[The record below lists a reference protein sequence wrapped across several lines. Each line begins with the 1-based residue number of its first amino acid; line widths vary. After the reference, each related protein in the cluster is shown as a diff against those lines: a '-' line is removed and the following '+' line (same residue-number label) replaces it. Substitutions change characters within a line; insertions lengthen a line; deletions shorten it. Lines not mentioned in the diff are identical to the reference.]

1 MLEYEAI
8 AKAMTEAA
16 RAATT
21 KAAAEGANIT
31 NAAAAAHAAIVKTA
45 VRTLVEQINRLE
57 ARLDAGPF
65 KFMGVYTQGQDYQK
79 GHVVTDRGSL
89 WHCNL
94 PTRERPGT
102 SGSYAWTLCV
112 KRGND
117 GRDARQ

>member
-1 MLEYEAI
+1 MPVD
-8 AKAMTEAA
+8 
-16 RAATT
+16 RAALNAAIQ
-21 KAAAEGANIT
+21 KAAGDVRGESLATVTGAVV
-31 NAAAAAHAAIVKTA
+31 AAA
-45 VRTLVEQINRLE
+45 VRFLADRIDEVET
-57 ARLDAGPF
+57 RLDAGPF

-117 GRDARQ
+117 GRDARG